1 MLNSIKNLSKLVILN
16 SLVAIYAYF
25 LTIKI
30 ANELGPKDFGLYS
43 SILIFGLFFSQF
55 IIFSTDSTARYIS
68 NNDGLISAKNK
79 IIKLK
84 FTSLA
89 FISLLLLLLGFKFGF
104 SWSFCVFV
112 VALSG
117 LNISFFY
124 ELNNNNVKY
133 SIIYLIEKFV
143 YISLIFV
150 FDFFDILYIFIVMF
164 LTSILS
170 LSFQYISSKIK
181 FYEIF
186 NISLRDIY
194 NIYKVNFY
202 LYISAL
208 LTFVYGGVGRL
219 LIGKFYGYESLG
231 KFSVAWQL
239 IFIVTLFQGQVVK
252 IWRKKLIDAVI
263 NKNKNKFIIATK
275 EYFILTTIPVFIISI
290 LIFFFSEKYFS
301 IFFTDKY
308 LDAIL
313 YLKIVSFYFLVIN
326 MEYFSGMV
334 WSAVKD
340 KKIYFIIYLFY
351 SIVTLILMFFAANN
365 LNIFYFVGIIP
376 VMHGLCVVTS
386 IFFFFCKYVA
396 KR

>member
-25 LTIKI
+25 LTIKL
-30 ANELGPKDFGLYS
+30 ANEFGPKDFGLYS
-43 SILIFGLFFSQF
+43 SILIYGLFFSQF

-68 NNDGLISAKNK
+68 NIDGLISATNK

-84 FTSLA
+84 ITGLVFT
-89 FISLLLLLLGFKFGF
+89 SLLLLMFGFKFGF
-104 SWSFCVFV
+104 IWSFCVFV

-117 LNISFFY
+117 LNLSFFY
-124 ELNNNNVKY
+124 ELNSNNVKY
-133 SIIYLIEKFV
+133 STIYLIEKFI

-150 FDFFDILYIFIVMF
+150 IDIIDIIDIFIIMF
-164 LTSILS
+164 LTSLLS
-170 LSFQYISSKIK
+170 LSFQYFSNKIK
-181 FYEIF
+181 IYEIV

-194 NIYKVNFY
+194 NIYKINFY

-219 LIGKFYGYESLG
+219 LIGKFYGFESLG
-231 KFSVAWQL
+231 KFSAAWQL

-252 IWRKKLIDAVI
+252 VWRKKLVDAI
-263 NKNKNKFIIATK
+263 SNKNKSKFITATR
-275 EYFILTTIPVFIISI
+275 EYFILTTIPVCIISI
-290 LIFFFSEKYFS
+290 LIFLFSEKYFS

-308 LDAIL
+308 LDAII

-326 MEYFSGMV
+326 IEYFSGMI
-334 WSAVKD
+334 WSAVKN

-351 SIVTLILMFFAANN
+351 SLMTLILMFFAAYN
-365 LNIFYFVGIIP
+365 LNIFYFIGIIP
-376 VMHGLCVVTS
+376 IMHGLCVMTS
-386 IFFFFCKYVA
+386 IFFFFYKYMV
-396 KR
+396 KI